1 MRTAGKAN
9 DDDNTSA
16 DASASSFG
24 ATLSTDKISFTIAAN
39 DLKQDETLDISEVDV
54 SNTSFGI
61 SYSASDSIELAES
74 YLTADDKENDDE
86 YSEIGLSLTYTIAT
100 GLQTGITYQSMD
112 VTFADTPNADNDVT
126 YTTFFLKASF

>member
-1 MRTAGKAN
+1 LRTAGKAN
-9 DDDNTSA
+9 DHYNT
-16 DASASSFG
+16 SASSFG
-24 ATLSTDKISFTIAAN
+24 ATLSTDKISFIIAAN
-39 DLKQDETLDISEVDV
+39 DLKQDETLDISDVDV

-61 SYSASDSIELAES
+61 SYSASDSVELAES

-86 YSEIGLSLTYTIAT
+86 YSEIVVSLTYTIAT

-112 VTFADTPNADNDVT
+112 VTFADTPNADDNVS

>member
-16 DASASSFG
+16 DASAPSFG
-24 ATLSTDKISFTIAAN
+24 ATLSTDKISFTISAN

-61 SYSASDSIELAES
+61 SYSASDSVELAES
-74 YLTADDKENDDE
+74 YLIADGNENDDE
-86 YSEIGLSLTYTIAT
+86 YSEIGASLTYTIAT
-100 GLQTGITYQSMD
+100 VLQTGITYQ
-112 VTFADTPNADNDVT
+112 
-126 YTTFFLKASF
+126 

>member
-9 DDDNTSA
+9 DHYNT
-16 DASASSFG
+16 SASSFG
-24 ATLSTDKISFTIAAN
+24 ATLSTDKISFIIAAN
-39 DLKQDETLDISEVDV
+39 DLKQDETLDISDVDV

-61 SYSASDSIELAES
+61 SYSASDSVELAES

-86 YSEIGLSLTYTIAT
+86 YTKIGVSLTYTIAT

-112 VTFADTPNADNDVT
+112 VTFADTPNADDNVS

>member
-1 MRTAGKAN
+1 LRTAGKAN
-9 DDDNTSA
+9 DHYNT
-16 DASASSFG
+16 SASSFG

-39 DLKQDETLDISEVDV
+39 DLKQDETLDISDVDV

-61 SYSASDSIELAES
+61 SYSASDSVELAES

-86 YSEIGLSLTYTIAT
+86 YTKIGVSLTYTIAT

-112 VTFADTPNADNDVT
+112 VTFADTPNADDNVS

>member
-9 DDDNTSA
+9 DHYNTS
-16 DASASSFG
+16 SSFG
-24 ATLSTDKISFTIAAN
+24 ATLSTDKISFIIAAN
-39 DLKQDETLDISEVDV
+39 DLKQDETLDISDVDV

-61 SYSASDSIELAES
+61 SYSASDSVELAES
-74 YLTADDKENDDE
+74 YLTADDK
-86 YSEIGLSLTYTIAT
+86 YTEIGVSLTYTIAT

-112 VTFADTPNADNDVT
+112 VTFADTPNADNDVS

>member
-1 MRTAGKAN
+1 MRIAGKAN
-9 DDDNTSA
+9 DHYNTSA

-39 DLKQDETLDISEVDV
+39 DLKQDETLDISDVDV

-61 SYSASDSIELAES
+61 SYSASDSVELAES
-74 YLTADDKENDDE
+74 YLTADDK
-86 YSEIGLSLTYTIAT
+86 YTEIGVSLTYTIAT

-112 VTFADTPNADNDVT
+112 VTFADTPNADNDVS

>member
-1 MRTAGKAN
+1 MRIAGKAN
-9 DDDNTSA
+9 DHYNTSA

-39 DLKQDETLDISEVDV
+39 DLKQDETLDISDVDV

-61 SYSASDSIELAES
+61 SYSASDSVELAES
-74 YLTADDKENDDE
+74 YLTADDK
-86 YSEIGLSLTYTIAT
+86 YTEIGVSLTYTIAT

-112 VTFADTPNADNDVT
+112 VTFADTPNADDNVS

>member
-1 MRTAGKAN
+1 MRIAGKAN
-9 DDDNTSA
+9 DHYNTSA

-39 DLKQDETLDISEVDV
+39 DLKQDETLDISDVDV

-61 SYSASDSIELAES
+61 SYSASDSVELAES
-74 YLTADDKENDDE
+74 YLTADDK
-86 YSEIGLSLTYTIAT
+86 YTEIGVSLTYTIAT
-100 GLQTGITYQSMD
+100 VLQTGITYQSMD
-112 VTFADTPNADNDVT
+112 VTFADTPNADNDVS